1 MINIRSEI
9 EVKKM
14 KKAAKVV
21 RDLLFDIESMIK
33 PGITTLEL
41 DKYAENYIIE
51 KKAVPGFKGLYGFP
65 ATICVS
71 INDEVVGVII

>member
-14 KKAAKVV
+14 KKAAEVV

-51 KKAVPGFKGLYGFP
+51 KGAVPGFKGL
-65 ATICVS
+65 
-71 INDEVVGVII
+71 